1 MVEHGASDLAPGLTQ
16 VVQAGTEL
24 VLSDNDDNEFSIKAV
39 EHPATIE
46 FIKAFDEWHLLRK
59 GGQASEGI
67 VTALWAA
74 VERHFNNLPMHIQR
88 ELPSVRQALGSVG
101 VKVTGHSHD

>member
-1 MVEHGASDLAPGLTQ
+1 MAEHGASDLAPGLTQ
-16 VVQAGTEL
+16 VIEAGTEL

-39 EHPATIE
+39 EHTATIE
-46 FIKAFDEWHLLRK
+46 FIKAFDEWNLLRK
-59 GGQASEGI
+59 GGQTSTGI
-67 VTALWAA
+67 VESLWAS

-101 VKVTGHSHD
+101 VKIVGHQHD